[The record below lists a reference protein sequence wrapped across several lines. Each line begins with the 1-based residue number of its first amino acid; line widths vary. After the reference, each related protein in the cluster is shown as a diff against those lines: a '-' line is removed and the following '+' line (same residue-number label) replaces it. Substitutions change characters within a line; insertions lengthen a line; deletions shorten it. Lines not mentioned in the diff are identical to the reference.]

1 MKSVIN
7 FTKGMMNKDLD
18 ERLVPKGAYVN
29 GKNIRTG
36 SSESTEIGS
45 VEKAGGNE
53 LVTTIYFDP
62 LNQTNLL
69 NAKCIGAFKDDV
81 REVIYWF
88 IVDVNIAYA
97 FGQANLVVSFNT
109 KSQALRYHIID
120 DKNILKFSNDY
131 PITGVSLIED
141 LLFWTDGLNPPRRI
155 NINSSYAGFSNEEP
169 FNLIVTPPSSAPAI
183 SLTYISNQGNFLE
196 ENFISFAYRYKYA
209 DGEYSALSQFSD
221 IAFLPKDFIVDS
233 TSYLNEGMLNQYN
246 AVNINYFS
254 GGPLVKEIEL
264 CYKKADSNEIY
275 LIQKINKQKESIP
288 DNVTISFLF
297 SNNKIYSALPSTE
310 WFRLYDNVPHKAKAL
325 SIMGNRLMLGNYTEG
340 YDMVSSDNYPVNI
353 NFGCQALSEEIA
365 SEKLTTP
372 TPTSYTYPGSVSWF
386 SPGPAPSTTVTRSK
400 FRINIPTAYQTNIPS
415 GLYIGF
421 EITLESATI
430 NGAGASAITPYPQA
444 PFTLGFSFT
453 TQKTYPT
460 FNSLL
465 MSVEFQQKL
474 GTISAYYQSANGLPC
489 SGGFS
494 LTDYF
499 ACAISD
505 KPTSPAFTTWAVG
518 STSTQKT
525 GFTITSPIGQNAYF
539 EIAVPAMVYYNGGL
553 YAYEYFRV
561 RSISAE
567 LNKTGA
573 PKSLHSNRDYQVGI
587 VYMDDYNRSTPAL
600 TSNLNTVFFPSST
613 SINRN
618 RIKVT
623 IPVSQKP
630 PKWATKYKFVA
641 KSTKERYETIYT
653 NIFFDD
659 PTDQGI
665 WIKLDGESQNKVNV
679 GDRLIVK
686 SDSGGPVRDL
696 VTTVVLE
703 KEVKPENWIN
713 GNTINNQQILEPSGA
728 YMRVKLDGWS
738 ANYDPKSYIDTGFLV
753 AESTDYGPEREGS
766 YAHLR
771 IPCFYSTQATPVE
784 RWTIPAGSTVLLSF
798 RFVRNGKHCGG
809 SNNDCGETVT
819 VYSGKFVASRYY
831 NDLYEFWLGEGVN
844 VGASVYPISLTCP
857 DDAPVSNSVFDATPG
872 VGQGAY
878 SIRTQGINRY
888 QFFQDTAIGGS
899 TTPLYLTLRQGAPAC
914 KGFAGIGFRKG
925 IIEARIIIQ
934 KTGDNLIFETEPTNA
949 IPNVYYE
956 NHESFAIT
964 AGNHMCN
971 NTNQAI
977 GSGIAGVSTLD
988 FYNCYSFGNGVESF
1002 KIKDSLTGSYFLLG
1016 QRVTAAIES
1025 QFKQTNRFSDI
1036 TYSGVYNR
1044 ETNVNKLNEFNLG
1057 LSNYKLLEA
1066 MYGSI
1071 QRMHPRQ
1078 TDLLVFQ
1085 EDKVSRVL
1093 VGKNIISDLSGGN
1106 ALVSVPEVL
1115 GNQIARIEEY
1125 GISENP
1131 ESFASFGG
1139 DIYFTD
1145 SKRGAVLKLSGEQ
1158 LTVISSVGMQ
1168 DYFRS
1173 TLGTVKRA
1181 PIRGGYDPYNKDYV
1195 LSIGD
1200 EPAGE
1205 MVFID
1210 CGSETWIQEIKV
1222 PPTTY
1227 RIHVGNAIGTVTLQI
1242 SNAIADVPY
1251 ICYYNGSTIDTGTT
1265 GGNPSISVNKNLE
1278 TVTYIDLVIYG
1289 SFAGGGFLLT
1299 ASCPVGNPITVI
1311 VAVLTSN
1318 DDAGKVIDGIH
1329 WGVYPN
1335 HIMSDS
1341 LTVQSGA
1348 YPVLGKYQLIP
1359 SSIGNGIVPP
1369 NGGNIQ
1375 MFTTQSQFNTINRFP
1390 RYISLRNN
1398 TVYNLNTAVGLNTF
1412 IAATT
1417 IDSGTATTQFAPYP
1431 AEQFTKSIGAAGA
1444 YLYLVWDYRT
1454 IGDANLCDTGGTLAG
1469 ACCDCTTACA
1479 TSAELQT
1486 SGVFASSAQ
1495 ACVASVENLI
1505 ISLYYSGGTINTTKT
1520 FYFDFQQTLT
1530 AYPGVYKY
1538 YDGAFRWFEVNS
1550 LGKVIN
1556 TGNC

>member
-1 MKSVIN
+1 MKSLIN

-18 ERLVPKGAYVN
+18 ERLVPKGVYIN

-45 VEKAGGNE
+45 VEKAGGNN
-53 LVTTIYFDP
+53 LVTTVYFDP
-62 LNQTNLL
+62 KNQTGLVNPI
-69 NAKCIGAFKDDV
+69 CIGVFKDDV
-81 REVIYWF
+81 KEVIYWF
-88 IVDVNIAYA
+88 IVDVSPITYPS
-97 FGQANLVVSFNT
+97 GQVNLVVSLST
-109 KSQALRYHIID
+109 KSNLLKYHIID
-120 DKNILKFSNDY
+120 DANILNFSNDY
-131 PITGVSLIED
+131 PITGVALMED
-141 LLFWTDGLNPPRRI
+141 LLYWTDGLNPPRRI
-155 NINSSYAGFSNEEP
+155 NVNSSYAGVTTEEP
-169 FNLIVTPPSSAPAI
+169 FNLIVTPPSSAPSI

-221 IAFLPKDFIVDS
+221 IAFLPKDFVVDA

-246 AVNINYFS
+246 AVSISYFS

-275 LIQKINKQKESIP
+275 LIQKINKQKESIL
-288 DNVTISFLF
+288 DNTTVSFLF

-340 YDMVSSDNYPVNI
+340 YDMISSDDYPVNI
-353 NFGCQALSEEIA
+353 NFGCQALSEEIT

-372 TPTSYTYPGSVSWF
+372 TPTSYTYPAGWGV
-386 SPGPAPSTTVTRSK
+386 GAPVAATIPQAK
-400 FRINIPTAYQTNIPS
+400 FRINIPTAYQTNIPT

-421 EITLESATI
+421 EITLESASI
-430 NGAGASAITPYPQA
+430 AGAAITGYPQA
-444 PFTLGFSFT
+444 PFTLSFSFT

-465 MSVEFQQKL
+465 TSVEFQQKL

-505 KPTSPAFTTWAVG
+505 KPTTPAYTTWAVG

-539 EIAVPAMVYYNGGL
+539 EIAVPAMVYHNGGGA
-553 YAYEYFRV
+553 YAYEYFKV
-561 RSISAE
+561 KSISAE
-567 LNKTGA
+567 LNKVGA

-613 SINRN
+613 SISRN

-623 IPVSQKP
+623 IPISQKA

-686 SDSGGPVRDL
+686 SDSSGPVRDL

-713 GNTINNQQILEPSGA
+713 GNTINNTQILEPSGA

-753 AESTDYGPEREGS
+753 AESTDTNNSNPGA
-766 YAHLR
+766 YANLR
-771 IPCFYSTQATPVE
+771 IPCFYSTTATPVE

-809 SNNDCGETVT
+809 AVNDCGETVS
-819 VYSGKFVASRYY
+819 VFSAKFVASRNY
-831 NDLYEFWLGEGVN
+831 NDFYEFWLGEGVN
-844 VGASVYPISLTCP
+844 VGASVYPVSLTCP
-857 DDAPVSNSVFDATPG
+857 DDAPVTNSVFNANLTSLYGGFPG
-872 VGQGAY
+872 Y
-878 SIRTQGINRY
+878 SQGINKY
-888 QFFQDTAIGGS
+888 QFFQDSPTGGS

-914 KGFAGIGFRKG
+914 GGVFGIGIRKG
-925 IIEARIIIQ
+925 VIEARIIIQ

-956 NHESFAIT
+956 NHESFTIDSL
-964 AGNHMCN
+964 GNHMCN
-971 NTNQAI
+971 IQSQDIST
-977 GSGIAGVSTLD
+977 SKPGISILD

-1002 KIKDSLTGSYFLLG
+1002 KIKDSITGSYFLLG

-1093 VGKNIISDLSGGN
+1093 VGKNILSDLSGGN

-1158 LTVISSVGMQ
+1158 LMVISSIGMQ

-1173 TLGTVKRA
+1173 TLGTVKKA

-1200 EPAGE
+1200 EPVADD
-1205 MVFID
+1205 VFID
-1210 CGSETWIQEIKV
+1210 CGTETWIQEIKI

-1227 RIHVGNAIGTVTLQI
+1227 KIYVGNAIGTVTLDI
-1242 SNAIADVPY
+1242 SNVVADVPY
-1251 ICYYNGSTIDTGTT
+1251 ECYYNGVLIDSGTT
-1265 GGNPSISVNKNLE
+1265 GTNPTISINKNVE
-1278 TVTYIDLVIYG
+1278 TVTYIDLVING
-1289 SFAGGGFLLT
+1289 SFSGGGFLLT
-1299 ASCPVGNPITVI
+1299 VSCPAGSPITVI

-1348 YPVLGKYQLIP
+1348 YPVLGKYQTI
-1359 SSIGNGIVPP
+1359 SSFIGNGIVPP

-1390 RYISLRNN
+1390 KYMFLRSN
-1398 TVYNLNTAVGLNTF
+1398 TLYNLSTTAGLNSF

-1417 IDSGTATTQFAPYP
+1417 IDSGATTTQFAPYA
-1431 AEQFTKSIGAAGA
+1431 AEQITKSIGTTGS
-1444 YLYLVWDYRT
+1444 YLYLVWDYRI
-1454 IGDANLCDTGGTLAG
+1454 IGSVDMCAASLTLPA
-1469 ACCDCTTACA
+1469 ACCDCLQTCA
-1479 TSAELQT
+1479 TSVELQT
-1486 SGVFASSAQ
+1486 SGSFSSSAQ
-1495 ACVASVENLI
+1495 ACIAGVENLI
-1505 ISLYYSGGTINTTKT
+1505 ISLYYSGGVVNTTKT
-1520 FYFDFQQTLT
+1520 FYFDFQQTFT

-1538 YDGAFRWFEVNS
+1538 YDSGVFKWFELNS

>member
-7 FTKGMMNKDLD
+7 FTKGVMNKDLD

-62 LNQTNLL
+62 KNQTNLL
-69 NAKCIGAFKDDV
+69 NGTCIGAFKDDV

-88 IVDVNIAYA
+88 ITDVDPSYLN
-97 FGQANLVVSFNT
+97 GQANLVVSFNT

-120 DKNILKFSNDY
+120 DKNILNFSNDY

-141 LLFWTDGLNPPRRI
+141 LLYWTDGLNPPRRI
-155 NINSSYAGFSNEEP
+155 NINSSYAGFLNEEP
-169 FNLIVTPPSSAPAI
+169 FNLIVTPPSSAPSI

-221 IAFLPKDFIVDS
+221 IAFLPKDFVVDS

-275 LIQKINKQKESIP
+275 LIQKINKQKESIL
-288 DNVTISFLF
+288 DNVTVSFLF

-340 YDMVSSDNYPVNI
+340 YDMVSSDDYPVNI
-353 NFGCQALSEEIA
+353 NFGCQALSEEIT

-372 TPTSYTYPGSVSWF
+372 APTSHTYPLGWSSL
-386 SPGPAPSTTVTRSK
+386 GTAPLTTVAGSK
-400 FRINIPTAYQTNIPS
+400 FRIDIPTAYQTNIPS

-421 EITLESATI
+421 EITLESAII
-430 NGAGASAITPYPQA
+430 NGAGAASINLYPQA
-444 PFTLGFSFT
+444 PFTLNFSFT
-453 TQKTYPT
+453 TQKPYAT
-460 FNSLL
+460 FSNLIT
-465 MSVEFQQKL
+465 SVEFQQKL
-474 GTISAYYQSANGLPC
+474 GTISSYYQSANGLPC
-489 SGGFS
+489 TNGFS

-505 KPTSPAFTTWAVG
+505 KPTSPLYTTWAVG
-518 STSTQKT
+518 STGTQRT
-525 GFTITSPIGQNAYF
+525 GFTILTPFGSSTYL
-539 EIAVPAMVYYNGGL
+539 EIAVPAMVYFNGIAT

-587 VYMDDYNRSTPAL
+587 VYMDGYNRSTPAL

-623 IPVSQKP
+623 IPLSQKA
-630 PKWATKYKFVA
+630 PKWAKKYKFVA

-653 NIFFDD
+653 NIFFND

-686 SDSGGPVRDL
+686 SDSSGPVRDL

-713 GNTINNQQILEPSGA
+713 ANTINNQQILEPSGA

-753 AESTDYGPEREGS
+753 AESTDYGPNREGS

-784 RWTIPAGSTVLLSF
+784 RWDIPAGSTVLLSF

-819 VYSGKFVASRYY
+819 VYSGKFVASRNY

-857 DDAPVSNSVFDATPG
+857 DDAPVSNSVFNATLG
-872 VGQGAY
+872 TGQGAY

-888 QFFQDTAIGGS
+888 QFFQDTSPGGS
-899 TTPLYLTLRQGAPAC
+899 TTPLYLTIRQGAPAC
-914 KGFAGIGFRKG
+914 SGVAGIGLRKG

-956 NHESFAIT
+956 NHETFSIDSL
-964 AGNHMCN
+964 GNHMCN
-971 NTNQAI
+971 VQSQDISTSKQ
-977 GSGIAGVSTLD
+977 GISILD

-1002 KIKDSLTGSYFLLG
+1002 KIKDSITGSYFLLG

-1093 VGKNIISDLSGGN
+1093 VGKNILSDLSGGN

-1145 SKRGAVLKLSGEQ
+1145 SKRGAVLKLTGEQ

-1205 MVFID
+1205 IVFID

-1242 SNAIADVPY
+1242 SNAIVDVPY

-1299 ASCPVGNPITVI
+1299 APCPTAGSVTVI

-1318 DDAGKVIDGIH
+1318 DDAGKIVDGIH
-1329 WGVYPN
+1329 WGIYPN
-1335 HIMSDS
+1335 NLNSDTV
-1341 LTVQSGA
+1341 TVQSGA
-1348 YPVLGKYQLIP
+1348 YPVLGKYQTINAQL
-1359 SSIGNGIVPP
+1359 GNGGVPQ
-1369 NGGNIQ
+1369 NTGNITLY
-1375 MFTTQSQFNTINRFP
+1375 TTRSQFNTLNRFP
-1390 RYISLRNN
+1390 RYIVYRSNTLYSLS
-1398 TVYNLNTAVGLNTF
+1398 TAVGIKNF
-1412 IAATT
+1412 IAAPLNT
-1417 IDSGTATTQFAPYP
+1417 IDSGTTTSDFAPYA
-1431 AEQFTKSIGAAGA
+1431 AEKLTKSIGSSGA

-1454 IGDANLCDTGGTLAG
+1454 IGNADMCNAVGTLTA
-1469 ACCDCTTACA
+1469 ACCDCTQTC
-1479 TSAELQT
+1479 TSSVELQT

-1495 ACVASVENLI
+1495 ACLAENLI
-1505 ISLYYSGGTINTTKT
+1505 ISLYYSGGVVNTTKT

-1530 AYPGVYKY
+1530 VYPGVYKY
-1538 YDGAFRWFEVNS
+1538 NDGTNKWFELNAS
-1550 LGKVIN
+1550 GKVIN

>member
-45 VEKAGGNE
+45 VEKAGGNNI
-53 LVTTIYFDP
+53 VTTVYFDP
-62 LNQTNLL
+62 VNQTNLL
-69 NAKCIGAFKDDV
+69 NPKCIGAFKDDV
-81 REVIYWF
+81 GEVIYWF
-88 IVDVNIAYA
+88 IADVDQSYIS
-97 FGQANLVVSFNT
+97 GQVNLVVSFNT
-109 KSQALRYHIID
+109 KTQALRYHIID
-120 DKNILKFSNDY
+120 DKNILNFSNDY
-131 PITGVSLIED
+131 PITGVSLIEN
-141 LLFWTDGLNPPRRI
+141 LLYWTDGLNPPRRI
-155 NINSSYAGFSNEEP
+155 NVNSSYTGLMTEEP

-183 SLTYISNQGNFLE
+183 SLTFISNQGNFLE

-221 IAFLPKDFIVDS
+221 IAFLPKDFVVDS

-254 GGPLVKEIEL
+254 GGSLVKEIEL

-275 LIQKINKQKESIP
+275 LIQKINKQKESIL
-288 DNVTISFLF
+288 DNVTVSFLF

-340 YDMVSSDNYPVNI
+340 YDMVSSDDYPVNI
-353 NFGCQALSEEIA
+353 NFGCQALSEEIT

-372 TPTSYTYPGSVSWF
+372 APTPYTYPLSW
-386 SPGPAPSTTVTRSK
+386 STSAPQTTVNGAK

-430 NGAGASAITPYPQA
+430 NGIAAGLINPYPQA
-444 PFTLGFSFT
+444 PFTLSFNFT

-499 ACAISD
+499 ACSISD
-505 KPTSPAFTTWAVG
+505 KPTSPPFATHAVG
-518 STSTQKT
+518 STSTPKT
-525 GFTITSPIGQNAYF
+525 GFTITSPIGQNVYF
-539 EIAVPAMVYYNGGL
+539 EIAVPAMAYYNGTS

-587 VYMDDYNRSTPAL
+587 VYMDDYNRSTPSL

-630 PKWATKYKFVA
+630 PKWATRYKFVA

-703 KEVKPENWIN
+703 KEVKPANWISA
-713 GNTINNQQILEPSGA
+713 NTINNQQILEPSGA

-753 AESTDYGPEREGS
+753 AESTDDDPGSEGA

-771 IPCFYSTQATPVE
+771 IPCFYSTPATPVE

-798 RFVRNGKHCGG
+798 RFVRNGKNCGG
-809 SNNDCGETVT
+809 SSNSCGETVT
-819 VYSGKFVASRYY
+819 VYSSKFVASRNY

-857 DDAPVSNSVFDATPG
+857 DDAPISNSVFNATLG

-888 QFFQDTAIGGS
+888 QFFQDTAAGGS

-914 KGFAGIGFRKG
+914 GGFAGIGLRKG

-971 NTNQAI
+971 NVNQAI

-1002 KIKDSLTGSYFLLG
+1002 KIKDSITGSYFLLG

-1093 VGKNIISDLSGGN
+1093 VGKNILSDLSGGN

-1115 GNQIARIEEY
+1115 GNQIARVEEY

-1158 LTVISSVGMQ
+1158 LAVISSVGMQ

-1205 MVFID
+1205 IVFID
-1210 CGSETWIQEIKV
+1210 CGSETWIQEVEV
-1222 PPTTY
+1222 PPVTY
-1227 RIHVGNAIGTVTLQI
+1227 RINVGSAIGTVTLQI
-1242 SNAIADVPY
+1242 SNAMADVPY
-1251 ICYYNGSTIDTGTT
+1251 ICYYNGVSVDTGTT
-1265 GGNPSISVNKNLE
+1265 GGNPSISVNKNIE

-1289 SFAGGGFLLT
+1289 TFTGGGFLLT
-1299 ASCPVGNPITVI
+1299 APCPTGNPITVI

-1348 YPVLGKYQLIP
+1348 YPVLGKYQVIP

-1369 NGGNIQ
+1369 NGGNIR

-1390 RYISLRNN
+1390 RYLFLRSNTLYALN
-1398 TVYNLNTAVGLNTF
+1398 TVAGLNSF

-1431 AEQFTKSIGAAGA
+1431 AEELTKSIGSAGA
-1444 YLYLVWDYRT
+1444 YLYLVWDYRI
-1454 IGDANLCDTGGTLAG
+1454 IGNANLCDTVTLAA

-1479 TSAELQT
+1479 TSVELQT

-1495 ACVASVENLI
+1495 ACVAAVENLI
-1505 ISLYYSGGTINTTKT
+1505 ISLYYSGGGVNITKT
-1520 FYFDFQQTLT
+1520 FYFDLQQTLT

-1538 YDGAFRWFEVNS
+1538 YDSGAFRWLELNS